1 MNESR
6 NNLIVLIV
14 IVIGVLGLGFL
25 VYTSAN
31 ILTNIILI
39 NDDGNDVNGVSTY
52 SGNGV
57 SFDYPKAW
65 VLDEGSYDEVV
76 SGTKLVSVQK
86 ITSLNEKA
94 PSFQVTIVP
103 DATGNG
109 SIRSF
114 FESTNSELIQTETI
128 KLDNT
133 NTTAVL
139 FIYTDPDFG
148 KRKMMEINLVKNGY
162 QYLLLFETSE
172 SDFDIEKSNF
182 DMILNSFKTN

>member
-1 MNESR
+1 MSR

-14 IVIGVLGLGFL
+14 FMVIGVLGLGFL

-31 ILTNIILI
+31 IITNIILI
-39 NDDGNDVNGVSTY
+39 NEDGNGVSTY
-52 SGNGV
+52 SDNGV
-57 SFDYPKAW
+57 SFDYPKSW
-65 VLDEGSYDEVV
+65 LLDEGSYDGVIA
-76 SGTKLVSVQK
+76 GTKIVSVQK
-86 ITSLNEKA
+86 INSEDEKI

-109 SIRSF
+109 SLRSF
-114 FESTNSELIQTETI
+114 FESTNSELIQTKTI
-128 KLDNT
+128 QLDNT

-172 SDFDIEKSNF
+172 SDFDKEKPNF

>member
-1 MNESR
+1 M
-6 NNLIVLIV
+6 IV